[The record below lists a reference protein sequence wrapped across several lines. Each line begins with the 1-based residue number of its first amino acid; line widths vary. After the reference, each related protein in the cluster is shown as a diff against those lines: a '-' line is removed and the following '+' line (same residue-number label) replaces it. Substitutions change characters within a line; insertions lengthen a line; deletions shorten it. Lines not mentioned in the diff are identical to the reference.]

1 MIDFT
6 VFYTQ
11 VILAEPS
18 ISRLFGDKFKTN
30 KKGWYFTSLFGFSKA
45 NLTYQ
50 DNGFLSV
57 L

>member
-30 KKGWYFTSLFGFSKA
+30 KRLVFHQPFGFSKA

>member
-1 MIDFT
+1 MIDLT

-30 KKGWYFTSLFGFSKA
+30 KKAGISPAFLVFSKA